1 MPSPMSPTI
10 RSKNLYRY
18 AAVLLVGGLLVGRP
32 IVVSAHGGHGDEFK
46 GGAAQSSGSV
56 EVDPAMAARLGFKVE
71 PVKRERLTFGVKTT
85 GQLETLPNR
94 QVEVTTPVGGTV
106 LRLLVKPGD
115 RVDQG
120 QAVAIMNSPDLT
132 DLRGT
137 AMDRRAEATAAVQ
150 TATADLQ
157 LAQENLE
164 RQGTIVEQ
172 EVKEAQSAF
181 DFVQESY
188 TKDQTLADAGALPKR
203 VALESKTKL
212 VAARAT
218 LTKVASRL
226 PIAEANAQ
234 VKRAQSAL
242 DAAESRVYLSS
253 QSYTARLKQLGAN
266 ANADGTLTI
275 VAPIAGTVTDRET
288 TTGESTKDPGK
299 KIMTIVNGAGV
310 QASGNVFEKDLSQI
324 KVDQSVRVKV
334 NGLSGRTFSGRISVI
349 GTTVSSETRVVPI
362 KVELENGDG
371 ALKPGMFAEI
381 EVLTDRT
388 PVAVLAV
395 PKSAIVETNDKKKIV
410 FVQNGKSF
418 QSTDITLGRE
428 SGEMIEVTNGLLDGD
443 RIVTQR
449 APQLYTQSLRG
460 DTKPETAGKPEAAAT
475 AQGFNVLALPW
486 WASLMAGGAIVSGTF
501 WAGTVWSSRRN
512 RLKPVNADLMPH
524 YETEV
529 HLEPRYPVSQTT
541 LEDRYPPHQN

>member
-1 MPSPMSPTI
+1 MSPTI